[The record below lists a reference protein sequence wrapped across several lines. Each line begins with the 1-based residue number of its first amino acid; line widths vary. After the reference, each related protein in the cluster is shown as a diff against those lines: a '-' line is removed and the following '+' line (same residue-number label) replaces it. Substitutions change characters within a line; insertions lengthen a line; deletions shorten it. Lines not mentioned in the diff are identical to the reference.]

1 VNVTATGVDMVVD
14 HIAIHS
20 LGVNANSAFE
30 SASLCQQRP
39 HNIGDGKVHTVK
51 VYIVLKKR
59 KEEKE
64 RIRFED

>member
-51 VYIVLKKR
+51 VHRIEKKKKR
-59 KEEKE
+59 K
-64 RIRFED
+64 RFED